1 MKQPK
6 YLLELVCLFSNSTS
20 LKKEVLLAI
29 EKPKEYLILHK
40 IDLTERGVTEP
51 IESLPW
57 LALVNG
63 LAKRNLLVEL
73 DWKDDPEETISIVLE
88 FASDSENFDEIKS
101 SLEKI
106 EPLINDDIEGFL
118 PILNARLK
126 SHNLQ
131 LVWLDID
138 SDSYPLTIIKFEHLA
153 NAKELTNLAGY
164 GTMK

>member
-1 MKQPK
+1 MVHKPVLK
-6 YLLELVCLFSNSTS
+6 AYLFGSQVSGKATENSD
-20 LKKEVLLAI
+20 I
-29 EKPKEYLILHK
+29 Y
-40 IDLTERGVTEP
+40 
-51 IESLPW
+51 
-57 LALVNG
+57 
-63 LAKRNLLVEL
+63 LLVEL